1 VREESRA
8 QPAPDFELPDLEGNP
23 VSLDSLR
30 GRVVVIDFWATWCA
44 PCVFQIPVLNA
55 FQASHPDV
63 VVLGVSVD
71 FEGRSVVEDFVRE
84 HEVDYSIL
92 LGNEAV
98 ARDFGA
104 MGFPT
109 LFVIAPDGSVH
120 STHVGVV
127 NEQDL
132 ERAVAAARGS
142 GSGQSPEPPRFAHLR
157 LAARF
162 ALARGGR
169 FRPDPQLKPAPRSV
183 EAPKRAGEELTDGAW
198 RSQRWEGLR
207 GHPGPAAAL
216 PGAELPGRRCDLRRG
231 RAG

>member
-1 VREESRA
+1 VWKAGSGWARRGCLVLLIPLAAACFEPDPAGDAAGVREESRA

-44 PCVFQIPVLNA
+44 PCVFQIP
-55 FQASHPDV
+55 
-63 VVLGVSVD
+63 
-71 FEGRSVVEDFVRE
+71 E

-162 ALARGGR
+162 ALARGSGS
-169 FRPDPQLKPAPRSV
+169 DQTRS
-183 EAPKRAGEELTDGAW
+183 
-198 RSQRWEGLR
+198 
-207 GHPGPAAAL
+207 
-216 PGAELPGRRCDLRRG
+216 
-231 RAG
+231 

>member
-1 VREESRA
+1 VWKAGSGWARRGCLVLLIPLAAACFEADPAGDAAGGREESRA
-8 QPAPDFELPDLEGNP
+8 QLAPDFELPDLEGNP

-127 NEQDL
+127 NEQEL

-162 ALARGGR
+162 ALARGSGS
-169 FRPDPQLKPAPRSV
+169 DQTRS
-183 EAPKRAGEELTDGAW
+183 
-198 RSQRWEGLR
+198 
-207 GHPGPAAAL
+207 
-216 PGAELPGRRCDLRRG
+216 
-231 RAG
+231 